1 MSRPINRRLDIPG
14 QTPSEDR
21 MIGMMTALLSEV
33 AVLRERLDTVER
45 LAERAGA
52 IERAA
57 IEAFV
62 PDEAAQAERDS
73 LRRRLIEK
81 VLRPV
86 RDAVAR
92 SATGGSSR

>member
-1 MSRPINRRLDIPG
+1 
-14 QTPSEDR
+14 
-21 MIGMMTALLSEV
+21 
-33 AVLRERLDTVER
+33 VLRERLDTVER